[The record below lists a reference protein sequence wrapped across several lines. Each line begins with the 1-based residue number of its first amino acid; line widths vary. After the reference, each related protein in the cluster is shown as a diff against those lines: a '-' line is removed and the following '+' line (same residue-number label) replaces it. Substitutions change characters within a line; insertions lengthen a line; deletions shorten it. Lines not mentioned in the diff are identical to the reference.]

1 MRRGFGLTVLLLVVG
16 LAALWPTVHSLAGYW
31 ADSDNRTYT
40 HGYLVA
46 AICVWLVWRAR
57 PKLNSAPLQ
66 PFWPAVIATIA
77 CGGVW
82 YASWVSG
89 IQVGHQVLLPV
100 ILVLA
105 VAGGLGRRAGA
116 AVAFPV
122 GYLYFAIPV
131 WDAINH
137 QLQALTTQG
146 VTLLIRAT
154 GVPAYIE
161 GNFVHIPSGTFEIAG
176 GCSGLHFFFFAL
188 AIAVLYGEIDRE
200 PLRNRLLLA
209 VIAAVM
215 AIVMNWLRVYTI
227 SVNGHFTD
235 MQGYLVRVDHYK
247 FGWVLFAVLLV
258 LYFWIVRRF
267 VPLGA
272 EPTLP
277 ASTGAASTKKAL
289 VAGLVSAVLALAV
302 GPTLAA
308 VANVRAN
315 NARVPESITLPAG
328 ASGWQ
333 GPEWSNSPWQPKYPG
348 ADVQAKGEYR
358 NRDQWVVA
366 YVNAYANQSQ
376 EREVVGYHSDIL
388 GANGWQ
394 AVAQTQR
401 SAASGVGPFHYLEVT
416 ATAPQD
422 ERWVVGY
429 LYEVGG
435 RTFTSGLESKLY
447 YGGAVLAGRP
457 QSGVVAA
464 AAQCAEGDCGAASNA
479 VNQFLAAHADALA
492 NTLRKGP

>member
-1 MRRGFGLTVLLLVVG
+1 MRRGFGLTVLLLAVG
-16 LAALWPTVHSLAGYW
+16 IAALWPTVHSLAGYW

-46 AICVWLVWRAR
+46 AICAWLVWRAR
-57 PKLNSAPLQ
+57 PRLNSAPLQ
-66 PFWPAVIATIA
+66 PFWPAVVATVA
-77 CGGVW
+77 CGGLW
-82 YASWVSG
+82 YVSWVSG

-105 VAGGLGRRAGA
+105 VTGGLGLRGGA

-122 GYLYFAIPV
+122 GYIYFAIPV

-137 QLQALTTQG
+137 QLQALTTKG

-176 GCSGLHFFFFAL
+176 GCSGLHFFIVAL
-188 AIAVLYGEIDRE
+188 AIAVLYGETDRE

-209 VIAAVM
+209 LIAAVM
-215 AIVMNWLRVYTI
+215 AIVMNWVRVYTI
-227 SVNGHFTD
+227 IVNGHLTD

-258 LYFWIVRRF
+258 LYFWIAHRF

-272 EPTLP
+272 EP
-277 ASTGAASTKKAL
+277 ASRASSGAAATKKNL
-289 VAGLVSAVLALAV
+289 VAGLVSAVLAVAV
-302 GPTLAA
+302 GPALAA
-308 VANVRAN
+308 VANVRAS
-315 NARVPESITLPAG
+315 NARVPELITLPAG
-328 ASGWQ
+328 APGWQ
-333 GPEWSNSPWQPKYPG
+333 GPEWTNSPWQPKYPG
-348 ADVQAKGEYR
+348 ADVQARAEYR
-358 NRDQWVVA
+358 NGDQWVVA
-366 YVNAYANQSQ
+366 YLNAYAHQSQ
-376 EREVVGYHSDIL
+376 EREMVGYYSDIL
-388 GANGWQ
+388 GTSGWQ

-401 SAASGVGPFHYLEVT
+401 TAASSGGPFSYLEVT
-416 ATAPQD
+416 AAAPQD

-435 RTFTSGLESKLY
+435 RTFTSGLASKLY
-447 YGGAVLAGRP
+447 YGRAVLSGRP

-464 AAQCAEGDCGAASNA
+464 AARCAEDDCSAASNT